1 MSSPL
6 ISVVV
11 PIYNVAPYLERCL
24 DSIVSQ
30 TYTNLEILLV
40 DDGST
45 DHSGAIADAYA
56 GKDSRVTVIH
66 QKNGGLSIARNTGI
80 DAARGEYL
88 LFIDSDDY
96 IAPNMCECLLIRSIE
111 ADSDIT
117 VGGFYRVSSR
127 GSSESAPPS
136 LCVISKADIILQY
149 FKNKPA
155 YLVIVWNKLY
165 KASLFHSPTSLRF
178 APHMLEED
186 EIFSYRI
193 LYRASKIA
201 MVNQPLYYYV
211 QREGSIMHD
220 GNELKHL
227 LVWPKIIREYYR
239 WAEKDAPDMMPLIE
253 WVGIHSFN
261 HLVWRCVCSPFLSQ
275 MLPALTDLEK
285 DILSRTHAVSS
296 NPYMDLRT
304 KKLYW
309 QIKFHL
315 LIPIKQMELL
325 LGKKKI

>member
-1 MSSPL
+1 MSSLL

-11 PIYNVAPYLERCL
+11 PIYNVEHYLERCL
-24 DSIVSQ
+24 DSIISQ
-30 TYTNLEILLV
+30 TYTNLEIILV

-45 DHSGAIADAYA
+45 DRSGAIADAYA
-56 GKDSRVTVIH
+56 AKDSRVKVIH

-80 DAARGEYL
+80 EACRGEYL

-96 IAPNMCECLLIRSIE
+96 IAPNMCERLLSRLTE
-111 ADSDIT
+111 ADADIAI
-117 VGGFYRVSSR
+117 GGFYRVDSH
-127 GSSESAPPS
+127 GTAEFAPPS
-136 LCVISKADIILQY
+136 QQINSKTDITQQY
-149 FKNKPA
+149 FKNKSA

-165 KASLFHSPTSLRF
+165 KTALFRFPTPLRF

-193 LYRASKIA
+193 LYRASRI
-201 MVNQPLYYYV
+201 VTVDQPLYYYV

-227 LVWPKIIREYYR
+227 LVWPEIIREYYR
-239 WAEKDAPDMMPLIE
+239 WAEEDAPDMMPLIE
-253 WVGIHSFN
+253 WAGIHTFN

-275 MLPALTDLEK
+275 TLPALANLEE
-285 DILSRTHAVSS
+285 DILSRTHVVSS
-296 NPYMDLRT
+296 NPYMDFRT

-309 QIKFHL
+309 QMKFHL
-315 LIPIKQMELL
+315 LIPIKRMELL
-325 LGKKKI
+325 LGKRKI